1 MVANIIVGIS
11 CLILGGILGIITMC
25 IAISGKDLDE

>member
-1 MVANIIVGIS
+1 MVANIIADIS

-25 IAISGKDLDE
+25 IVISGKELDE